1 MVFSS
6 LLFLGIFLP
15 VTLGLY
21 YLNKNITYRNIIL
34 LIASLIFYA
43 WGEPILIINMLFSAF
58 VGYASG
64 FGIAKSKEKQKNSL
78 AKFFLIL
85 ALVIDIGLLG
95 VFKYS
100 GFFVSNINALFGAG
114 INFAGLALP
123 LGISFYTF
131 QILSYVIDVY
141 RGEAG
146 LQKSF
151 YKFLLYVSMFPQ
163 LVAGPIVRYIDI
175 EKQINER
182 HTSAADFEYGVIR
195 FAQGMFKKVI
205 LANSA
210 GSIVNALIGGDM
222 TTLSAGGAWLSII
235 MYAFQIYFDFSGY
248 SDMAIGLG
256 RFFGLSFRENFDY
269 PYISKSITEFWRR
282 WHMSLGTFF
291 RDYVYIPLGG
301 NRRHQLF
308 NIAVVWFLTGFW
320 HGASWNFIFWGLYY
334 GLWLMIEKKIIFR
347 FIDRVP
353 GWIRLIYSNIIVLFG
368 WMLFY
373 FTDLSRLKQFL
384 IAAFGQNRSGL
395 NLVAKYQ
402 ATSHIWFIILMFI
415 CATPLIRLI
424 AKKLR
429 SRFKTVY
436 AVLLPLT
443 VTFIMA
449 ICFIMLIKQSY
460 NPFLY
465 FRF

>member
-6 LLFLGIFLP
+6 LLSLGLFLP

-21 YLNKNITYRNIIL
+21 FLNKNITWRNIVL

-43 WGEPILIINMLFSAF
+43 WGEPVLVFNMLFSAF
-58 VGYASG
+58 VGYITS
-64 FGIAKSKEKQKNSL
+64 FGIEKWRGKAGAKIC
-78 AKFFLIL
+78 LIT

-95 VFKYS
+95 VFKYT
-100 GFFVSNINALFGAG
+100 GFFVSNINALFKLNIPFGG
-114 INFAGLALP
+114 FALP

-141 RGEAG
+141 REEAC
-146 LQKSF
+146 LQKSY
-151 YKFLLYVSMFPQ
+151 YKFLLYVTMFPQ
-163 LVAGPIVRYIDI
+163 LVAGPIVRYVDI
-175 EKQINER
+175 ERQINQR
-182 HTSAADFEYGVIR
+182 TTTFKDFEYGVIR
-195 FAQGMFKKVI
+195 FTQGMFKKII
-205 LANSA
+205 LANCA
-210 GSIVNALIGGDM
+210 GQVVDSLLGGDL
-222 TTLSAGGAWLSII
+222 TTLSTFGAWLGIL

-256 RFFGLSFRENFDY
+256 HFFGFKFKENFNY

-301 NRRHQLF
+301 NRRHQLLNLF
-308 NIAVVWFLTGFW
+308 VVWFLTGFW

-334 GLWLMIEKKIIFR
+334 GIWLVIEKKLLFK
-347 FIDRVP
+347 FWNNVP
-353 GWIRLIYSNIIVLFG
+353 SFIRLIYSNLIVLGG

-373 FTDLSRLKQFL
+373 FTDISRLKEYL
-384 IAAFGQNRSGL
+384 IAAFGQNPKGI
-395 NLVAKYQ
+395 NIMAEYQ
-402 ATSHIWFIILMFI
+402 AISHIWFIILMFI
-415 CATPLIRLI
+415 CVTPLLRVLIR
-424 AKKLR
+424 KLR
-429 SRFKTVY
+429 EKMPQLY
-436 AVLLPLT
+436 AALLP
-443 VTFIMA
+443 VAVMVVFI
-449 ICFIMLIKQSY
+449 ICFTLLVKQSY

>member
-6 LLFLGIFLP
+6 LLFLGLFLP

-21 YLNKNITYRNIIL
+21 YLNKNITYRNIVL

-43 WGEPILIINMLFSAF
+43 WGEPVLVLVMLFSAF
-58 VGYASG
+58 VAYLSG
-64 FGIAKSKEKQKNSL
+64 FGIEKWRGKWGAKASL
-78 AKFFLIL
+78 IA
-85 ALVIDIGLLG
+85 ALVVDIGLLG
-95 VFKYS
+95 VFKYT
-100 GFFVSNINALFGAG
+100 GFFISNINAIFGTG
-114 INFAGLALP
+114 IKFAGFALP

-141 RGEAG
+141 RKEAG

-163 LVAGPIVRYIDI
+163 LVAGPIVRYVDI
-175 EKQINER
+175 EKQINKR
-182 HTSAADFEYGVIR
+182 TVTAADFEYGVIR
-195 FAQGMFKKVI
+195 FTQGMFKKIV
-205 LANSA
+205 LSNCA
-210 GSIVNALIGGDM
+210 GSIVTTLIGGDLSY
-222 TTLSAGGAWLSII
+222 LSAFGAWLGII
-235 MYAFQIYFDFSGY
+235 MYTFQIFFDFSGY

-256 RFFGLSFRENFDY
+256 SFFGFRFKENFDY
-269 PYISKSITEFWRR
+269 PYTSKSITEFWRR

-320 HGASWNFIFWGLYY
+320 HGASWNFIFWGVYY
-334 GLWLMIEKKIIFR
+334 GLWLIIEKKIIFK
-347 FIDRVP
+347 FIDRIP
-353 GWIRLIYSNIIVLFG
+353 SWIRLIYSNVIVIGG

-373 FTDLSRLKQFL
+373 FTDLGRLKSF
-384 IAAFGQNRSGL
+384 
-395 NLVAKYQ
+395 LVAALGRNQ
-402 ATSHIWFIILMFI
+402 GASNLLAQNQLISHIWIIILMFI
-415 CATPLIRLI
+415 CSTPVIKIITKKIRDKYRVLYPI
-424 AKKLR
+424 LL
-429 SRFKTVY
+429 SVTVF
-436 AVLLPLT
+436 AVMT
-443 VTFIMA
+443 
-449 ICFIMLIKQSY
+449 ICFALLVKQSY

>member
-6 LLFLGIFLP
+6 LLFLGLFLP
-15 VTLGLY
+15 LTLALY
-21 YLNKNITYRNIIL
+21 YINKNITWRNIIL

-43 WGEPILIINMLFSAF
+43 WGEPVLVLNMLFSAF
-58 VGYASG
+58 VGYLAG
-64 FGIAKSKEKQKNSL
+64 FGAEKWRGTIKAKLSLIA
-78 AKFFLIL
+78 
-85 ALVIDIGLLG
+85 ALVVDIGLLG

-100 GFFVSNINALFGAG
+100 GFFVSNINALFGFG
-114 INFAGLALP
+114 ISFKGFALP

-141 RGEAG
+141 RGDAG
-146 LQKSF
+146 LQRSY
-151 YKFLLYVSMFPQ
+151 YKFLLYVTMFPQ
-163 LVAGPIVRYIDI
+163 LVAGPIVRYVDI
-175 EKQINER
+175 EKQINVR
-182 HTSAADFEYGVIR
+182 QTTPQKFEYGVIR
-195 FAQGMFKKVI
+195 FTQGMFKKII
-205 LANSA
+205 LSNCA
-210 GSIVNALIGGDM
+210 GAIVDALIGGDM
-222 TTLSAGGAWLSII
+222 TTLSAPGAWLGII

-256 RFFGLSFRENFDY
+256 HFFGFDFRENFDY

-308 NIAVVWFLTGFW
+308 NIIVVWFLTGFW

-334 GLWLMIEKKIIFR
+334 GLWLIIEKKLIFK
-347 FIDRVP
+347 FIDKIPSV
-353 GWIRLIYSNIIVLFG
+353 IRLIYSNAIVLGG

-373 FTDLSRLKQFL
+373 FTDMSRLKEFL
-384 IAAFGQNRSGL
+384 LAAFGQNPNGL
-395 NLVAKYQ
+395 SIMAKHQ
-402 ATSHIWFIILMFI
+402 FITHIWFIILMAI
-415 CATPLIRLI
+415 CATPIIKI
-424 AKKLR
+424 AAKALKT
-429 SRFKTVY
+429 RFKRIY
-436 AVLLPLT
+436 AVLLPITVVLVLT
-443 VTFIMA
+443 A
-449 ICFIMLIKQSY
+449 CFTLLVKQSY